1 MNKHQRMEQK
11 GILNYTKLPLK
22 DFGDQWDKIF
32 IAPEVKERLLAQ
44 AILEFRLRGTV
55 SQASVPLHGVM
66 LLVGPPGT
74 GKTSLARGLANR
86 VAESLGGAD
95 FHFIEVE
102 PHALV
107 SSALGRSQ
115 QAVRELLQTTIPEYA
130 EQGPLIVLL
139 DEVETLAADRR
150 RLSLEANPVD
160 VHRAT
165 DAVLA
170 SLDHLA
176 AKYPGLL
183 FIATSNFREAVDE
196 ALISRADLI
205 EVIEKPDKEACRAI
219 LTDTL
224 SALAEKVPK
233 LRRLLGSKDFD
244 KVVTEALGLDG
255 REIRKAV
262 IGAFTFS
269 KEVALDLERMRIEDL
284 VRSMRDKKEKK
295 TV

>member
-22 DFGDQWDKIF
+22 EFGDQWDKIF

-55 SQASVPLHGVM
+55 NQASVPLHGVM

-86 VAESLGGAD
+86 VAESLGGTD
-95 FHFIEVE
+95 VHFIEVE

-170 SLDHLA
+170 GVDHLA

-205 EVIEKPDKEACRAI
+205 EVIGTPDKEACRTI
-219 LTDTL
+219 LVDTL
-224 SALAEKVPK
+224 NVLAEKAPK
-233 LRRLLGSKDFD
+233 LRRLLGNRDFE
-244 KVVTEALGLDG
+244 KAVAEAVGLDG

-269 KEVALDLERMRIEDL
+269 KETALDLERLRVEDL
-284 VRSMRDKKEKK
+284 IRSMQDKKAKK
-295 TV
+295 TI